1 MTKKRKPKFIR
12 AEELHREWMKN
23 PKYRLEYEKLEPE
36 FAIASAIIDA
46 RIKRKITQKELAKRM
61 GTGQAVVS
69 RLEGANASPSL
80 SLIKRLASAL
90 NLKLELRLTPR

>member
-1 MTKKRKPKFIR
+1 MTKKTKPKFIS
-12 AEELHREWMKN
+12 AEELHRKWMKN

-36 FAIASAIIDA
+36 FAIARAIIDA
-46 RIKRKITQKELAKRM
+46 RIKRKISQAQLAKRM

-80 SLIKRLASAL
+80 SLIKRLANAL

>member
-1 MTKKRKPKFIR
+1 MRKKPKAIPF
-12 AEELHREWMKN
+12 AKLKADLMKN
-23 PKYRLEYEKLEPE
+23 PEFRREYEKLQPE
-36 FAIASAIIDA
+36 FAIARAIIDA

-90 NLKLELRLTPR
+90 NLKVELRLTPR

>member
-1 MTKKRKPKFIR
+1 MKKNRKPKFFS
-12 AEELHREWMKN
+12 AEELHQKWMKD
-23 PKYRLEYEKLEPE
+23 PEYKQAYEALEPE
-36 FAIASAIIDA
+36 FAIARAIIDA
-46 RIKRKITQKELAKRM
+46 RIKRKISQKELAKRM